1 MRLFGGT
8 ELVLQLT
15 LESAPASGTVLLP
28 VLVVLLLLV
37 VLVVLVKVLGACV
50 QNERLRHARGSR
62 GAQSATIFYII
73 IILHLCKAKEKLEKG
88 NTIVYSNLE

>member
-50 QNERLRHARGSR
+50 QNERLRHARCSR
-62 GAQSATIFYII
+62 GAQSGCWFSCVQDCMECICALWQFISVVFDA
-73 IILHLCKAKEKLEKG
+73 LLF
-88 NTIVYSNLE
+88 

>member
-1 MRLFGGT
+1 M
-8 ELVLQLT
+8 
-15 LESAPASGTVLLP
+15 
-28 VLVVLLLLV
+28 
-37 VLVVLVKVLGACV
+37 VLGACV